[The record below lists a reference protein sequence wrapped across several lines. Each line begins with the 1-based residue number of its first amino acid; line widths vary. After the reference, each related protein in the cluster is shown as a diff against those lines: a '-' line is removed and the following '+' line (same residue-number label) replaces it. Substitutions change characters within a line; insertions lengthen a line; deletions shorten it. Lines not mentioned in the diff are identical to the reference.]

1 MKQAP
6 MVRFIGLEPSEALA
20 SAIQEKASKLDR
32 FHPSIMS
39 CQATVELAHKHRQQG
54 RLFSVRLDVSV
65 PGRDLTVSRVE
76 NEDAY
81 VAVRD
86 AFDDM
91 KRQLDSQAGR
101 MQDKQREPPP
111 AETDIGS
118 GGAST

>member
-6 MVRFIGLEPSEALA
+6 TVRFLGLEPSEALA
-20 SAIQEKASKLDR
+20 SLIEEKASKLDR

-54 RLFSVRLDVSV
+54 RPFSVRLDVTL

-101 MQDKQREPPP
+101 MQEKHREPP
-111 AETDIGS
+111 ATEKDSETGGGS
-118 GGAST
+118 T